1 MAMKRMNIS
10 KTTVGFSVLIALLV
24 LLASG
29 AGWFLKSTYARE
41 TPSWVIQAMGQ
52 DIANVVSALTLLVA
66 VSFAGKGSLKA
77 LLVWM
82 GVLITLLYSSVIYA
96 FAVHFNR
103 LFLVYVA
110 ILGLSFYTLVGS
122 VIRLP
127 LDRLQSF
134 FATTRRTRLV
144 SVFLSLVGV
153 LFFLLWLKEDIPAL
167 LAGTVPQSVIQSG
180 LLTNPVHVLDL
191 GLYLPAMLITAIFLW
206 RGRLLGYLLALP
218 LLVFVVLTGVGIL
231 AIDLVMAMKGMPVG
245 LGVDTFITVIVLMSL
260 VLSVFIGHGM
270 QEQGGKVSV
279 P

>member
-1 MAMKRMNIS
+1 MAIS
-10 KTTVGFSVLIALLV
+10 SNGLSC
-24 LLASG
+24 
-29 AGWFLKSTYARE
+29 W
-41 TPSWVIQAMGQ
+41 
-52 DIANVVSALTLLVA
+52 SAC
-66 VSFAGKGSLKA
+66 
-77 LLVWM
+77 
-82 GVLITLLYSSVIYA
+82 
-96 FAVHFNR
+96 HFNR

-144 SVFLSLVGV
+144 SVFLLLVGV